1 MSLENS
7 LNNLKAT
14 VQQANAMLKATENS
28 INATMD
34 ALMKNANPEQLQS
47 IQKNVISIKTLM
59 NKAKKGENVDAEISS
74 IAKTINNGRRNK

>member
-34 ALMKNANPEQLQS
+34 ALMKNANREQLQS

>member
-34 ALMKNANPEQLQS
+34 ALMKDANPDQLQS

>member
-14 VQQANAMLKATENS
+14 VQQANAMLKATES
-28 INATMD
+28 TIDATMD
-34 ALMKNANPEQLQS
+34 ALMKNANREQLQS

>member
-34 ALMKNANPEQLQS
+34 ALMKDANPEQLQS

>member
-14 VQQANAMLKATENS
+14 VQQANAKLKATENS

-34 ALMKNANPEQLQS
+34 ALMKNANPQELKS

>member
-1 MSLENS
+1 MSLEKS
-7 LNNLKAT
+7 LKTLKAT

-34 ALMKNANPEQLQS
+34 ALMKDANPEQLQS

>member
-14 VQQANAMLKATENS
+14 VQQANAMLKATESS

-34 ALMKNANPEQLQS
+34 ALMKDANPEQLQS

>member
-34 ALMKNANPEQLQS
+34 ALMKNANPQELKS